1 MANLPS
7 PATDRSLGLG
17 YRRLSALLRQVVA
30 EESVESVLER
40 ALVTLRELVRC
51 EDVVVWEVTPDDEL
65 VVTVVE
71 GEDEEAMRSL
81 RISLGEGLTG
91 KAALRRRAIVS
102 NDAHLDPAAGVVPG
116 TAQTPEA
123 VACAPLI
130 ARERLLGV
138 LSLYRS
144 GENRAFTAEE
154 VELVADFAAVAA
166 LALDNARTRSELERL
181 ATTDDLTGL
190 PNRRCFMAQLERE
203 LARAQRYRI
212 PLSLL
217 LLDLDDFKRLNDT
230 HGHAMG
236 DHALRL
242 VAHAIHG
249 CLRTPDLVARL
260 GGDEFAVLV
269 PQADRAAAE
278 ALARRICDAVSQLTL
293 PLKTSV
299 SFGIS
304 TMANGEAAD
313 LLEEAD
319 RFLYCAKRADL
330 GHDSRRSASTVSSA
344 KRKRENGS

>member
-1 MANLPS
+1 MAYLPS

-40 ALVTLRELVRC
+40 ALVALRELVRC
-51 EDVVVWEVTPDDEL
+51 EDVVVWEVTSDDEL

-71 GEDEEAMRSL
+71 GDDEEALRSL
-81 RISLGEGLTG
+81 RISFGEGLTG
-91 KAALRRRAIVS
+91 KAALNRRAIVS

-123 VACAPLI
+123 VACAPLL

-138 LSLYRS
+138 LTLYRS
-144 GENRAFTAEE
+144 GDERAFSPEE

-181 ATTDDLTGL
+181 AATDDLTGL
-190 PNRRCFMAQLERE
+190 PNRRCFLAQLERE
-203 LARAQRYRI
+203 VARAQRYGL

-217 LLDLDDFKRLNDT
+217 LLDLNNFKLLNDT

-236 DHALRL
+236 DHALRV
-242 VAHAIHG
+242 VANAIHG

-269 PQADRAAAE
+269 PQADRPAAE
-278 ALARRICDAVSQLTL
+278 ALASRICDAVSHVSL
-293 PLKTSV
+293 PLETSV
-299 SFGIS
+299 SIGIS
-304 TMANGEAAD
+304 TLANGEAAD
-313 LLEEAD
+313 LLEDAD
-319 RFLYCAKRADL
+319 RFLYRAKRAHL
-330 GHDSRRSASTVSSA
+330 RAGSERSASTDLSA
-344 KRKRENGS
+344 APRREDGS